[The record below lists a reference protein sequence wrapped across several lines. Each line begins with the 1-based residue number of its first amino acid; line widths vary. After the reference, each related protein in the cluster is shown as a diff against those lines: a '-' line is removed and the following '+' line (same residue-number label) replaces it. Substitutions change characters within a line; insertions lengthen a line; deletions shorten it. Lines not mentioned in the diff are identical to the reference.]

1 MDGQTKDQVDAFEE
15 ECEQGAAAMAAQQC
29 VLRLSEALNRYQRA
43 SLKRAQATL
52 EVSLRTFELTLSL
65 RRWWRSYRG

>member
-15 ECEQGAAAMAAQQC
+15 ECEQC